1 MKRFSAFIIS
11 LFVATLAFAQ
21 GSVTVTQSSAISDVV
36 NNGGTKTSAKQQNA
50 TKQNTATP
58 QKQTSTTT
66 PQKQTST
73 ATTPKQQTQQTTT
86 PKPTVNNN
94 AESGNDSKSSNESA
108 SSEESSENSTSKT
121 TPKPHTYSKQPAKP
135 AKKVDPSKLTDEEKL
150 AEHIMERSV
159 DYTNKGKKIMTG
171 SHKFKGWRIQIF
183 NGGNKGV
190 DKKKAQ
196 EWAAKLKK
204 QFPNMPVYVHFL
216 SPRWMTMCGNY
227 RTHKEAEP
235 IKKKLIEAGFKY
247 ASIVRQQ
254 IIIE

>member
-11 LFVATLAFAQ
+11 LFVAVLAFAQ
-21 GSVTVTQSSAISDVV
+21 GSVTVTQSSAITDIV
-36 NNGGTKTSAKQQNA
+36 NNGGKPAKQ
-50 TKQNTATP
+50 TPVTP
-58 QKQTSTTT
+58 QKQTTTT
-66 PQKQTST
+66 PQKQQSS
-73 ATTPKQQTQQTTT
+73 ATPQTQQTT
-86 PKPTVNNN
+86 PKQSNSS
-94 AESGNDSKSSNESA
+94 ESGNASPS
-108 SSEESSENSTSKT
+108 SSESGSSSESSESKHDA
-121 TPKPHTYSKQPAKP
+121 PKPHVYSKQPAKP
-135 AKKVDPSKLTDEEKL
+135 QQKIDPNMTDEEKL
-150 AEHIMERSV
+150 AEHIQERSV
-159 DYTNKGKKIMTG
+159 DFSGKGKKVMMG
-171 SHKFKGWRIQIF
+171 AHKVKGYRIQIF

-216 SPRWMTMCGNY
+216 TPRWMTMCGNY

-254 IIIE
+254 IVIE